1 MLFSMHAGN
10 RHMDNGPGRCV
21 PARTI
26 LKTGGGSLVFLLAA
40 GVLLTSALAGG
51 QIWAITGSV
60 DAGVLSGVSVA
71 AVMAV
76 AARALYGQISRA
88 GRKKMFASVEE
99 LQDGEFVE
107 IRDPMEDSAR
117 TVVTTKAQERPDRV
131 AESLRSIMSTK
142 NKPTRKR

>member
-1 MLFSMHAGN
+1 
-10 RHMDNGPGRCV
+10 
-21 PARTI
+21 
-26 LKTGGGSLVFLLAA
+26 
-40 GVLLTSALAGG
+40 
-51 QIWAITGSV
+51 
-60 DAGVLSGVSVA
+60 
-71 AVMAV
+71 
-76 AARALYGQISRA
+76 
-88 GRKKMFASVEE
+88 MFASVEE